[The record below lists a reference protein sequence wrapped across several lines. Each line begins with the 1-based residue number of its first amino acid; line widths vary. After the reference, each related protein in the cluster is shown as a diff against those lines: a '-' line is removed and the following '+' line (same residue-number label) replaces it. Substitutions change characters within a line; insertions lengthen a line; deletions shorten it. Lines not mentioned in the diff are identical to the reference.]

1 MRFRDDLKVEIA
13 HGSLFKNVVLVI
25 KPTIRYLLQECYI
38 KKTNSK
44 RSKVINI
51 FSGILLS

>member
-25 KPTIRYLLQECYI
+25 KSTIRYLLQECYI
-38 KKTNSK
+38 NKTNPK